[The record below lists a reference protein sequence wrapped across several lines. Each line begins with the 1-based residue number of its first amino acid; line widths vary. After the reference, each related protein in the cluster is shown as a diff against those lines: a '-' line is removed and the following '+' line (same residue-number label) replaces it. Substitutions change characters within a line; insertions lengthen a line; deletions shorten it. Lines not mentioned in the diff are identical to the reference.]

1 MELIL
6 LIGALI
12 VAWLLF
18 TGLVNIVKTTVKT
31 AFTIALVFL
40 ALYLIWGVNAGE
52 LWATVQSL
60 PEMFF
65 SLFDP

>member
-18 TGLVNIVKTTVKT
+18 TGLVNILKTTVKT
-31 AFTIALVFL
+31 ALTVALVFM
-40 ALYLIWGVNAGE
+40 ALYLVWGVNPEE
-52 LWATVQSL
+52 LWEVVRSL
-60 PEMFF
+60 PELFF
-65 SLFDP
+65 SFFDS